1 MMVLRGVHMLDGVWT
16 VGTGASTNRPA
27 GREASGVT
35 EATTHR
41 KEEEEEVLDTDF
53 LETPEGLVLRRTHCK
68 SCWTGS
74 LVPEVKV
81 HLCKVSCRAAS
92 ARSSNC

>member
-1 MMVLRGVHMLDGVWT
+1 MVLRGVHMLDGVWA

-41 KEEEEEVLDTDF
+41 KEEEEVVRDTDF
-53 LETPEGLVLRRTHCK
+53 LETPE
-68 SCWTGS
+68 
-74 LVPEVKV
+74 
-81 HLCKVSCRAAS
+81 AS
-92 ARSSNC
+92 S